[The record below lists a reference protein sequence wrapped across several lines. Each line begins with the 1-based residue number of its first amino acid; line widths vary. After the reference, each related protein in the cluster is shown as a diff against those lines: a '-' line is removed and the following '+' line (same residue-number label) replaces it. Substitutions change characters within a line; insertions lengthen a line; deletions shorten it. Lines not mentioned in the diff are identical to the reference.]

1 MTSEL
6 TRVGP
11 TPLQVVG
18 RVGLKPSQ
26 QIHLEPL
33 TDCVEDF
40 NTPAVIKNKW
50 SHKIALVGRLTM
62 LS

>member
-50 SHKIALVGRLTM
+50 SHKM
-62 LS
+62 H